1 MGGKI
6 MLSEKEIMEIFR
18 ETKVWQEGHF
28 LLTSG
33 RHSGQYIQCARVLQY
48 PRFNETLCLE
58 LARRFKG
65 EEIDVVAAPAVG
77 GIIIAYEVAK
87 ILQTRAVFA
96 ERENGKMVFRR
107 GFEIDE
113 DEKVLVVEDVITT
126 GGSVREVIQAVR
138 TTGGDVKGVGVFV
151 NRSGGKANFDTRTEA
166 LLTVAIETYSPEEC
180 PFCRGDKPL
189 VKPGS
194 RKLANEGVEKI

>member
-1 MGGKI
+1 
-6 MLSEKEIMEIFR
+6 MLSEKEIMRIFR

-33 RHSGQYIQCARVLQY
+33 RHSGEYIQCARVLQY
-48 PRFNETLCLE
+48 PRFTETLCFE
-58 LARRFKG
+58 LAKRFKG

-87 ILQTRAVFA
+87 ILQTRAIFA

-138 TTGGDVKGVGVFV
+138 ACGGDIRGVGVFV
-151 NRSGGKANFDTRTEA
+151 DRSSGKVSFDTRVEA
-166 LLTVAIETYSPEEC
+166 LLNVTIKTYSPEEC
-180 PFCRGDKPL
+180 PLCREQKPL
-189 VKPGS
+189 LKPGS
-194 RKLANEGVEKI
+194 RRLVTEGAETR

>member
-1 MGGKI
+1 M
-6 MLSEKEIMEIFR
+6 SEKEIMRIFR

-33 RHSGQYIQCARVLQY
+33 RHSGEYIQCARVLQY
-48 PRFNETLCLE
+48 PRFTETLCFE
-58 LARRFKG
+58 LAKRFKG

-87 ILQTRAVFA
+87 ILQTRAIFA

-138 TTGGDVKGVGVFV
+138 ACGGDIRGAGVFV
-151 NRSGGKANFDTRTEA
+151 DRSGGKVSFDTRVEA
-166 LLTVAIETYSPEEC
+166 LLNVTIKTYSPEEC
-180 PFCRGDKPL
+180 PLCREQKPL

-194 RKLANEGVEKI
+194 RKLVTEGAETR

>member
-48 PRFNETLCLE
+48 PRFNETLCFE

-194 RKLANEGVEKI
+194 RKLTNEGVEKI

>member
-1 MGGKI
+1 
-6 MLSEKEIMEIFR
+6 MLSEKEIMRIFR

-33 RHSGQYIQCARVLQY
+33 RHSGEYIQCARVLQY
-48 PRFNETLCLE
+48 PRFTETLCFE
-58 LARRFKG
+58 LAKRFKG

-87 ILQTRAVFA
+87 ILQTRAIFA

-138 TTGGDVKGVGVFV
+138 ACGGDIRGAGVFV
-151 NRSGGKANFDTRTEA
+151 DRSGGKVSFDTRVEA
-166 LLTVAIETYSPEEC
+166 LLNVTIKTYSPEEC
-180 PFCRGDKPL
+180 PLCREQKPL
-189 VKPGS
+189 LKPGS
-194 RKLANEGVEKI
+194 RRLVTEGAETR

>member
-1 MGGKI
+1 
-6 MLSEKEIMEIFR
+6 MLSEKEIMRIFR

-33 RHSGQYIQCARVLQY
+33 RHSGEYIQCARVLQY
-48 PRFNETLCLE
+48 PRFTETLCFE
-58 LARRFKG
+58 LAKRFKG

-87 ILQTRAVFA
+87 ILQTRAIFA

-138 TTGGDVKGVGVFV
+138 ACGGDIRGAGVFV
-151 NRSGGKANFDTRTEA
+151 DRSGGKVSFDTRVEA
-166 LLTVAIETYSPEEC
+166 LLNVTIKTYSPEEC
-180 PFCRGDKPL
+180 PLCREQKPL

-194 RKLANEGVEKI
+194 RKLVTEGAETR

>member
-1 MGGKI
+1 
-6 MLSEKEIMEIFR
+6 MLTEKEVMRIFR

-33 RHSGQYIQCARVLQY
+33 RHSGEYIQCARVLQY
-48 PRFNETLCLE
+48 PRFTETLCYE
-58 LARRFKG
+58 LAKRFKG

-87 ILQTRAVFA
+87 ILQTRAIFA
-96 ERENGKMVFRR
+96 ERDESGKMIFRR

-126 GGSVREVIQAVR
+126 GGSVQEVIEAVR
-138 TTGGDVKGVGVFV
+138 ASRGDVRGVGVFV
-151 NRSGGKANFDTRTEA
+151 DRSGGKANLDTRVEA
-166 LLTVAIETYSPEEC
+166 LLNVNIKTYVPEEC
-180 PFCRGDKPL
+180 PLCREQKPL

-194 RKLANEGVEKI
+194 RKSLREGAETR

>member
-1 MGGKI
+1 
-6 MLSEKEIMEIFR
+6 MLSEKEIMRIFR
-18 ETKVWQEGHF
+18 ETQVWQEGHF

-33 RHSGQYIQCARVLQY
+33 RHSGEYIQCARVLQY
-48 PRFNETLCLE
+48 PRFTETLCYE
-58 LARRFKG
+58 LAKKFKG

-87 ILQTRAVFA
+87 ILQTRAIFA

-126 GGSVREVIQAVR
+126 GGSVQEVIQAVR
-138 TTGGDVKGVGVFV
+138 AAGGDVRGVGVFV
-151 NRSGGKANFDTRTEA
+151 DRSGGKAKFDTRVEA
-166 LLTVAIETYSPEEC
+166 LLTVTIKTYSPEEC
-180 PFCRGDKPL
+180 PLCREQIPL

-194 RKLANEGVEKI
+194 RKL

>member
-1 MGGKI
+1 MAGG
-6 MLSEKEIMEIFR
+6 
-18 ETKVWQEGHF
+18 TF
-28 LLTSG
+28 LATSG
-33 RHSGQYIQCARVLQY
+33 RHSGEYIQCARVLQY
-48 PRFNETLCLE
+48 PRFTETLCYE
-58 LARRFKG
+58 LAKRFKG

-87 ILQTRAVFA
+87 ILQTRAIFA

-138 TTGGDVKGVGVFV
+138 ACGGDIRGAGVFV
-151 NRSGGKANFDTRTEA
+151 DRSGGKVSFDTRVEA
-166 LLTVAIETYSPEEC
+166 LLNVTIKTYSPEEC
-180 PFCRGDKPL
+180 PLCREQKPL
-189 VKPGS
+189 LKPGS
-194 RKLANEGVEKI
+194 RRLVTEGAETR

>member
-1 MGGKI
+1 M
-6 MLSEKEIMEIFR
+6 SEKEIMKIFR

-33 RHSGQYIQCARVLQY
+33 RHSGEYIQCARVLQY
-48 PRFNETLCLE
+48 PRFTETLCYD
-58 LARRFKG
+58 LAKRFKG

-87 ILQTRAVFA
+87 ILQTRAIFA
-96 ERENGKMVFRR
+96 ERENGKMIFRR

-138 TTGGDVKGVGVFV
+138 ATGGDVRGVGVFV
-151 NRSGGKANFDTRTEA
+151 DRSGGKVKLDTRVEA
-166 LLTVAIETYSPEEC
+166 LLTVTIKTYSPEEC
-180 PFCRGDKPL
+180 PLCREQKPL
-189 VKPGS
+189 LKPGS
-194 RKLANEGVEKI
+194 RKLVREGAEPR

>member
-1 MGGKI
+1 